1 MNKYLYPSENVEKN
15 HQKRQVK
22 KCKITVNV
30 RFAIVYD
37 VNLCLYGLFMIFLG
51 SHVAFD
57 IPAARKYV
65 SFGLKLCGL
74 QRPERHLCTKLHKME
89 ANLLLAKIFFYGI
102 GTWRTI
108 RKKDETEVL
117 ICHTTQILR
126 VHI

>member
-30 RFAIVYD
+30 RLAIVYD
-37 VNLCLYGLFMIFLG
+37 ENPWFYGIFMIFPG

-57 IPAARKYV
+57 IPAARKFV
-65 SFGLKLCGL
+65 PFGPKLCGL

-89 ANLLLAKIFFYGI
+89 ANLLLAKFFF
-102 GTWRTI
+102 
-108 RKKDETEVL
+108 
-117 ICHTTQILR
+117 
-126 VHI
+126 